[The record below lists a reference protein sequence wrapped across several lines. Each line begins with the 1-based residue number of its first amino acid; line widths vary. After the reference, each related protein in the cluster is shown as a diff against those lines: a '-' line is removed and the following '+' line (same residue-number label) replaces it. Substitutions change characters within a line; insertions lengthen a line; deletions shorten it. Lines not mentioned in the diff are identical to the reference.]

1 MSQTPWTYSHSG
13 TAQAPFSFIE
23 ETTFGVMPTSPSL
36 TAVKVIDQ
44 VTPTIDNMEMDVRT
58 IGSHYLYGMQ
68 SGGHTYGLSM
78 TVHPFDLPFLQYGTN
93 APNYTSPAGTS
104 ARSVAFAIKYMQSL
118 GTVGQTLHNIKWLGC
133 RPNTTE
139 ISISSQGVV
148 EASMEWI
155 PREMTIPAAGDI
167 AGASWPSFPT
177 SPVLSNVDGGNKPL
191 TIDGTDYAV
200 EDFRISW
207 NNNLIQKTYS
217 GSGKLDGSAIGAVE
231 ITGSFNTPVG
241 QDLSLETDINTFPQ
255 AGVDA
260 DYNVKSGVM
269 VIDMANFKL
278 MTDSLAGV
286 SAGPQDIMQHE
297 YTFKCSTATLGT
309 SA

>member
-1 MSQTPWTYSHSG
+1 MSQISQTFSHSG

-68 SGGHTYGLSM
+68 SGGHTYGLGM
-78 TVHPFDLPFLQYGTN
+78 TVHPFDLPFLKYGTN
-93 APNYTSPAGTS
+93 APNYTSPSGTS
-104 ARSVAFAIKYMQSL
+104 ARSVAFATKLMMST
-118 GTVGQTLHNIKWLGC
+118 GTVGQTLHNIQWLGC

-139 ISISSQGVV
+139 ISISSQGLV
-148 EASMEWI
+148 EATMEWI
-155 PREMTIPAAGDI
+155 PRFMSKPTAGDI
-167 AGASWPSFPT
+167 SGSTWPSFPT

-191 TIDGTDYAV
+191 TIDGVDYPI

-217 GSGKLDGSAIGAVE
+217 GSGLLDGSAIGAVE
-231 ITGSFNTPVG
+231 ITGSFNTPFG
-241 QDLSLETDINTFPQ
+241 SAAALETAINDFPQ
-255 AGVDA
+255 TGVDA
-260 DYNVKSGVM
+260 DYNVKTGTM
-269 VIDMANFKL
+269 IIDMANFKL
-278 MTDSLAGV
+278 MTDNIAGI
-286 SAGPQDIMQHE
+286 SAGPQDVMTHE
-297 YTFKCSTATLGT
+297 FTFKCSTADLVA
-309 SA
+309 SL